1 MAGVSPIVTQTGS
14 ESGAAM
20 LGTATDMRDISQNE
34 KKSPSVRV
42 LVVDDE
48 PLIRWSVVETLIE
61 RGCEVVEAPDGR
73 TAVSAIDGKQ
83 AFDVV
88 LLDFR
93 LPDSNDLTLLST
105 IRRQSPRSQ
114 VILMTAYGTPEVTKG
129 ALDLGAYRVVSK
141 PFEMNDMAALVA
153 QARAARPN

>member
-1 MAGVSPIVTQTGS
+1 
-14 ESGAAM
+14 
-20 LGTATDMRDISQNE
+20 MREFSQSE
-34 KKSPSVRV
+34 KKSPLARV

-61 RGCEVVEAPDGR
+61 RGFDVVEAPDGR
-73 TAVSAIDGKQ
+73 AAVSALDGGQ

-105 IRRQSPRSQ
+105 IRRQSPLTQ

-153 QARAARPN
+153 QARAARRN

>member
-1 MAGVSPIVTQTGS
+1 MFEMATQ
-14 ESGAAM
+14 
-20 LGTATDMRDISQNE
+20 MREFSQAE
-34 KKSPSVRV
+34 KKSPALRV

-61 RGCEVVEAPDGR
+61 RGFEVVEAPDGR
-73 TAVSAIDGKQ
+73 TAVSEIDGKQ

-93 LPDSNDLTLLST
+93 LPDSNDLKLLST
-105 IRRQSPRSQ
+105 IRRQSPGSQ

-129 ALDLGAYRVVSK
+129 ALDLGAYRVVNK
-141 PFEMNDMAALVA
+141 PFEMSELATLVV
-153 QARAARPN
+153 QARAARLH

>member
-1 MAGVSPIVTQTGS
+1 
-14 ESGAAM
+14 
-20 LGTATDMRDISQNE
+20 MREFSQNE

-61 RGCEVVEAPDGR
+61 RGFEVVEAPDGR
-73 TAVSAIDGKQ
+73 GAVSAIDGKQ

-105 IRRQSPRSQ
+105 IRQQSPRSQ

-141 PFEMNDMAALVA
+141 PFEMSEMAALVA